1 MSANSCYIFSSSF
14 LLKPR
19 FFTPKISRIALRAF
33 STLLMTIAMN
43 AGATQIQAYNSGA
56 LQFSTINQNMWGE
69 GAATQLMNKQF
80 FGAQWSDKTASIG
93 GIIGSRTSETIITNP
108 LWWAWKACKETV
120 NVFCGGQPS
129 QGEKTLT
136 IDTRTGAKLDLT
148 TSGKFG
154 FELGYLIDAG
164 SVNADVLFNAVA
176 ELPTRSVK
184 SGEAITLNT
193 SSLLSDGLL
202 TTQSPTAKAYLNAIA
217 SLSATVTA
225 KGCLI
230 ALGCKEGG
238 GTLVNFNETLPLLE
252 VNPNALEILPEA
264 LPPKNPGGDRE
275 PLLKADLFNQQLTL
289 QASLDA
295 TGVPG
300 FKLSTNFGTLVDT
313 SPTGVPSVE
322 IDLASLEFQI
332 PQIQAS
338 GGVDGDIIKAE
349 GRDDFLKLKA
359 DLDGVATLAGV
370 VPPLGLGLSLIDIGA
385 GATNFKVAASLDVLD
400 IDAGPDLGFAQDFEL
415 TPTLKAIVNFSAP
428 VMIAGAIVEIWE
440 GIWENFPEVT
450 LFETTTF
457 SPTFWLDAMLLHE
470 LAIDLGLS
478 GTLDLFKVGLTAS
491 LGGVKLLGGDISLN
505 QVIGLGN
512 TLFQTPR
519 AEFDIWNKSF
529 ALRGFTPI
537 IGTAFTITVPEPA
550 TYLLFL
556 LGILA
561 IVVHYRQRVSLA

>member
-1 MSANSCYIFSSSF
+1 MSANSCYFFSSSF
-14 LLKPR
+14 LLKPQ
-19 FFTPKISRIALRAF
+19 FFTPKLSKITYRAF
-33 STLLMTIAMN
+33 ALLLMTNTMN
-43 AGATQIQAYNSGA
+43 AGATQFQAYNTGA
-56 LQFSTINQNMWGE
+56 LEFSTVNQNMWGE
-69 GAATQLMNKQF
+69 GAATQLKNNKF
-80 FGAQWSDKTASIG
+80 FGAQWSGKTASIG
-93 GIIGSRTSETIITNP
+93 GIIGSKTTSTVYTNP
-108 LWWAWKACKETV
+108 LWWTWKACKETI
-120 NVFCGGQPS
+120 NVLCGDQPS
-129 QGEKTLT
+129 KGALKVTT
-136 IDTRTGAKLDLT
+136 DTRTGAKMDLT

-154 FELGYLIDAG
+154 FDLGYIIDAG
-164 SVNADVLFNAVA
+164 SVNADVLFNAAA

-184 SGEAITLNT
+184 SGQAIELNT
-193 SSLLSDGLL
+193 SSILSNGLL

-217 SLSATVTA
+217 SLNATVTA

-230 ALGCKEGG
+230 ALGCKEGSAV
-238 GTLVNFNETLPLLE
+238 LADFNETLPLLE

-264 LPPKNPGGDRE
+264 LPPKNNGGDRE

-295 TGVPG
+295 AGVPG
-300 FKLSTNFGTLVDT
+300 FKLATNFGTLVDT

-322 IDLASLEFQI
+322 IDLASLEFQV

-338 GGVDGDIIKAE
+338 GGVNGNIIKAE

-370 VPPLGLGLSLIDIGA
+370 VPPLGLGLSLIDIGS

-400 IDAGPDLGFAQDFEL
+400 IDVGPNLGFAQDFEL

-428 VMIAGAIVEIWE
+428 VMIAGAIVDTWE
-440 GIWENFPEVT
+440 GVWENFPEVT

-457 SPTFWLDAMLLHE
+457 SPTYWLDAMLLHD

-478 GTLDLFKVGLTAS
+478 GTLDLFKVGLTSS
-491 LGGVKLLGGDISLN
+491 LGSVKLLGGDISLN
-505 QVIGLGN
+505 QIIGLGN
-512 TLFQTPR
+512 TLFQTPN

-529 ALRGFTPI
+529 ALGGFTPI
-537 IGTAFTITVPEPA
+537 IGPEFTIQVPEPA

-561 IVVHYRQRVSLA
+561 ILAHYKLRINLV